1 LEAAGEERVL
11 RKSLA
16 LAAQIRALGP
26 AQALYR
32 EVMAAFGYKH
42 NKNAFRRLADLL
54 PLAAL
59 RDKAA
64 GDPLRA
70 FALLH
75 GLSGLMPREIPED
88 ADPDTRDLLRQS
100 WGIWWKD
107 AAAGAGQSLNPAVW
121 RLDHIRPANHPVRR
135 FMAAAWLFTRER
147 TLDEEL
153 QLWSTTTPR
162 AWIAQALRL
171 LTVEADSFWK
181 TIAPDLDTTGAYA
194 LVGKPRASAVL
205 INILAPYAAAR
216 GYRGLFDQGLLALLP
231 AEPVNSVIK
240 ETLHALLGPDWPP
253 SLITSALARQGLIQ
267 IFYDHLD
274 KGA

>member
-1 LEAAGEERVL
+1 
-11 RKSLA
+11 
-16 LAAQIRALGP
+16 
-26 AQALYR
+26 
-32 EVMAAFGYKH
+32 
-42 NKNAFRRLADLL
+42 
-54 PLAAL
+54 
-59 RDKAA
+59 
-64 GDPLRA
+64 
-70 FALLH
+70 
-75 GLSGLMPREIPED
+75 
-88 ADPDTRDLLRQS
+88 
-100 WGIWWKD
+100 
-107 AAAGAGQSLNPAVW
+107 
-121 RLDHIRPANHPVRR
+121 
-135 FMAAAWLFTRER
+135 MAAAWLFTRER

-153 QLWSTTTPR
+153 HLWSTTTPR

-181 TIAPDLDTTGAYA
+181 TIAPGLDTTGAYA

-274 KGA
+274 KGV